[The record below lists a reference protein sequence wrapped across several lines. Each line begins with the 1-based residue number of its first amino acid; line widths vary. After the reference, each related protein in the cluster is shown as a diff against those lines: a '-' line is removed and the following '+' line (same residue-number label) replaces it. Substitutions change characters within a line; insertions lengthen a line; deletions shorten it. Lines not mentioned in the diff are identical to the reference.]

1 MLAILELLKKHERV
15 LYIDIDIHH
24 GDGVEE
30 AFYSTNRVMTVSF
43 HKFGEYFPGTG
54 DVLDIGYAD
63 GKNYAI
69 NFPLNDG
76 MNDETYHS
84 VFKPVISKVMEHF
97 CPGAVVLQC
106 GADSLSGDR
115 LGCFN
120 LSVKGHA
127 ECVSFVRSFNIPML
141 VLGGGGYT
149 LRNVPRCWT
158 YETAVVL
165 NEQNVIKDD
174 LPYNDYYEYFGPD
187 YSLHLP
193 VSNMENLNST
203 DYLNR
208 TKGQLLDILKQI
220 EPVPSVQIQTGGVE
234 SQLNPR
240 PIAMEIDEIGKDEG
254 GNGSADADKRS
265 DERTDGR
272 KEYAA
277 EMAS

>member
-1 MLAILELLKKHERV
+1 
-15 LYIDIDIHH
+15 
-24 GDGVEE
+24 
-30 AFYSTNRVMTVSF
+30 
-43 HKFGEYFPGTG
+43 
-54 DVLDIGYAD
+54 
-63 GKNYAI
+63 
-69 NFPLNDG
+69 
-76 MNDETYHS
+76 
-84 VFKPVISKVMEHF
+84 
-97 CPGAVVLQC
+97 
-106 GADSLSGDR
+106 
-115 LGCFN
+115 
-120 LSVKGHA
+120 
-127 ECVSFVRSFNIPML
+127 ML